1 MPDAA
6 PIRQLARRSLR
17 VHALLIGVIILATIQ
32 AGLVL
37 STTLQ
42 LLREEQ
48 DKIEFHFRRL
58 SGALQEQERF
68 MRRWRAQD
76 HERVALPGGPPGT
89 VRRPL
94 PASATDA
101 AVPEQAYIP
110 FSVLHDGAAPP
121 ASASTLGMRFSG
133 FYGAFWAESRYPSP
147 RCLLVSGDG
156 TAGLLVPLTVDDI
169 DPVRPSTASLQA
181 VLQYIHQVAASVSL
195 QRGDV
200 RWFER
205 RMDDGNTRVLSIAQ
219 APQDINA
226 WGEADGGAMPA
237 IACLLDV
244 SRLDDH
250 RQILGEAIYDQL
262 TLIDP
267 NGRRVHGP
275 RVDGERGAQRRF
287 TGDGLVYRMRTGD
300 GWQAIYQVRWA
311 RVLSHPRGPLI
322 GSVIAALLLALGG
335 VLVLRGYR
343 RAVLVPLRANHERLL
358 ESEAFSRT
366 VLDAAPIG
374 LCLLR
379 QRDGQVIL
387 ENALARNWLGEHPDA
402 PGWHGGWRDDA
413 WTDAETQRPATRP
426 YTTPDGRHLLV
437 TVTAARYRGEPVMLC
452 LFIDLTAQHEAELVL
467 QQARVAA
474 DQANRAKSLFLATMS
489 HEIRTPLYGVLGTL
503 ELLGLTPLDSRQQEY
518 VGTIQRSSSTL
529 MQLISDILDVSKAEA
544 GQLVLEPVA
553 FCPAGLTEE
562 VLRSYAG
569 SATRR
574 RLQLYA
580 CIDANV
586 PALVIGDAARIRQV
600 LNNLISN
607 AIKFTDAGRIVVRLR
622 TVDAAG
628 AVPRLS
634 WQVAD
639 TGIGIQQE
647 HQARLFEPFYQ
658 ANPGTDAMRGT
669 GLGLA
674 ISAHL
679 VQLMGGELRVVS
691 DSGLGSSFSFDLPLD
706 ESPDLA
712 EQRPGFGAH
721 EAVYVRSPSREL
733 ADNLCERL
741 RQRGAAAQVY
751 HNESAQNFSAHTPLL
766 DVLLD
771 EPDPGWAGPH
781 VVARTDGGDHPER
794 IDGRWVVSM
803 HNLDAMVDALLMA
816 TGGDAPRQVPA
827 AAPQF
832 RRLGLHVLVA
842 EDNPI
847 NQMIL
852 REQLEQL
859 GCHAVVAGDGDEA
872 LGYWAQ
878 RRFDAVLTDVNMPHI
893 DGYALTRRL
902 RADGVRVPIIGA
914 TANAAPE
921 ERERCRIA
929 GMDSCL
935 VKPISLQALY
945 RQLSGVTEPVAATPA
960 DLSPVGDV
968 PVDTIVV
975 SGHLR
980 ELFLT
985 TMRSD
990 LQGLSAAMESGHANE
1005 VRQMLHRL
1013 RGALV
1018 MVSAQRLVDVAQV
1031 IEDRI
1036 AAGATVAAWSTAAE
1050 AFLIELERALVRLE
1064 RSPPE
1069 STDVP

>member
-1 MPDAA
+1 MPEAA

-17 VHALLIGVIILATIQ
+17 VHALLIGVIVLATIQ

-58 SGALQEQERF
+58 DGALQEQERF
-68 MRRWRAQD
+68 MRRWRAHD
-76 HERVALPGGPPGT
+76 HERAALPGGPPGT
-89 VRRPL
+89 VHGQPL
-94 PASATDA
+94 SGSVEAANPAR
-101 AVPEQAYIP
+101 AYIP
-110 FSVLHDGAAPP
+110 FSVLHDQTPP
-121 ASASTLGMRFSG
+121 PPTASALGGRFSG
-133 FYGAFWAESRYPSP
+133 FYGAFWAESLYPSP
-147 RCLLVSGDG
+147 RCLLVSGEG

-169 DPVRPSTASLQA
+169 DPVRPASASMQA
-181 VLQYIHQVAASVSL
+181 LLHYIHAVAASVSL

-200 RWFER
+200 RWFQR
-205 RMDDGNTRVLSIAQ
+205 DPGDGNNRLLSIAQ
-219 APQDINA
+219 APQDIGA
-226 WGEADGGAMPA
+226 WGDTDARAMPA
-237 IACLLDV
+237 IACLLDLT
-244 SRLDDH
+244 RLDDR
-250 RQILGEAIYDQL
+250 RQLLGETIYDQL
-262 TLIDP
+262 SIIDP
-267 NGRRVHGP
+267 NGRPVHGP
-275 RVDGERGAQRRF
+275 HLEGSGAQRSF
-287 TGDGLVYRMRTGD
+287 TRDGVVYRMRTSD
-300 GWQAIYQVRWA
+300 GWQAVYQVRWA
-311 RVLSHPRGPLI
+311 RLLSHPRGPLI

-335 VLVLRGYR
+335 VLVLRSYR
-343 RAVLVPLRANHERLL
+343 RSVLVPLRENHERLL

-387 ENALARNWLGEHPDA
+387 ENALARNWLGESPDA

-413 WTDAETQRPATRP
+413 WADAETQRPATRP

-437 TVTAARYRGEPVMLC
+437 TVTAARYRREPVMLC
-452 LFIDLTAQHEAELVL
+452 LFIDLTAQHDAERVL

-569 SATRR
+569 SATRK

-580 CIDANV
+580 CIDGNV

-622 TVDAAG
+622 AVDATG
-628 AVPRLS
+628 ALPRLS

-679 VQLMGGELRVVS
+679 VELMGGELRVVS

-706 ESPDLA
+706 ESPALA
-712 EQRPGFGAH
+712 EQRPGFDGH
-721 EAVYVRSPSREL
+721 DVVYVRSPSREL

-751 HNESAQNFSAHTPLL
+751 HSESAQNFSMHTPLL

-771 EPDPGWAGPH
+771 EHDPGWSGPH

-794 IDGRWVVSM
+794 IDGRWEVSM

-816 TGGDAPRQVPA
+816 MGGDAPRQAPT

-859 GCHAVVAGDGDEA
+859 GCHAVVASDGDEA

-893 DGYALTRRL
+893 DGYALTRLL

-921 ERERCRIA
+921 ERERCRSA

-945 RQLSGVTEPVAATPA
+945 RQLSGLAGPIAPIAV
-960 DLSPVGDV
+960 DLSPPRDV
-968 PVDTIVV
+968 PVDTLVV
-975 SGHLR
+975 SEHLR
-980 ELFLT
+980 ALFLT
-985 TMRSD
+985 TMRND
-990 LQGLSAAMESGHANE
+990 LQGLSAAVERNQANE
-1005 VRQMLHRL
+1005 VRQMLHRI

-1036 AAGATVAAWSTAAE
+1036 AAGATVTACSAAAE
-1050 AFLIELERALVRLE
+1050 AFLVELERALVRLE

-1069 STDVP
+1069 ATDVP